1 MRKEMEK
8 RKNSPRRN
16 YKLNSI
22 QSDLRWIKHQLER
35 LERKIED
42 IDD

>member
-1 MRKEMEK
+1 MEK
-8 RKNSPRRN
+8 KTTNTPRRN

-22 QSDLRWIKHQLER
+22 QSDLRWIKHQLVR